1 MSGSGAIERT
11 LERVLE
17 GFAAGQKA
25 SLARA
30 VSIIEDQREG
40 HERLAAT
47 IHPKLGRARR
57 IGLTGPPGAGKSTL
71 TTLLAEA
78 YLAAGM
84 KVGVVAVDPTSPFT
98 GGALLGDR
106 VRMERVALHPNV
118 FIRSM
123 ATRGSLGGLAS
134 MTREVCDVLDA
145 FGMDRILVETVGV
158 GQSELDIA
166 RLADTSAVILVPE
179 SGDAIQTL
187 KAGVMEIADCF
198 VVNKADRP
206 GADRLRNDIEVM
218 LGLRGG
224 GGPAPDAHHGIDLKA
239 VNPKR
244 QAREAAARDDDRWT
258 PPVLRTIGATG
269 EGMPEFIAALDRH
282 FAYLERSGTL
292 QSRRRERLRDRVR
305 DVVEHRIHR
314 RLWRDEGIQQW
325 VEAQLPALERG
336 EVTPFTV
343 AEALL
348 ARSVAAGTFT
358 GSPT

>member
-1 MSGSGAIERT
+1 MSGSGAIERA

-25 SLARA
+25 ALARA

-57 IGLTGPPGAGKSTL
+57 LGLTGPPGAGKSTL

-145 FGMDRILVETVGV
+145 FGMDRILVETDRK
-158 GQSELDIA
+158 S
-166 RLADTSAVILVPE
+166 
-179 SGDAIQTL
+179 
-187 KAGVMEIADCF
+187 
-198 VVNKADRP
+198 VV
-206 GADRLRNDIEVM
+206 
-218 LGLRGG
+218 
-224 GGPAPDAHHGIDLKA
+224 
-239 VNPKR
+239 
-244 QAREAAARDDDRWT
+244 
-258 PPVLRTIGATG
+258 
-269 EGMPEFIAALDRH
+269 
-282 FAYLERSGTL
+282 
-292 QSRRRERLRDRVR
+292 
-305 DVVEHRIHR
+305 
-314 RLWRDEGIQQW
+314 
-325 VEAQLPALERG
+325 
-336 EVTPFTV
+336 
-343 AEALL
+343 
-348 ARSVAAGTFT
+348 
-358 GSPT
+358 

>member
-1 MSGSGAIERT
+1 MSGSGAIERA

-25 SLARA
+25 ALARA